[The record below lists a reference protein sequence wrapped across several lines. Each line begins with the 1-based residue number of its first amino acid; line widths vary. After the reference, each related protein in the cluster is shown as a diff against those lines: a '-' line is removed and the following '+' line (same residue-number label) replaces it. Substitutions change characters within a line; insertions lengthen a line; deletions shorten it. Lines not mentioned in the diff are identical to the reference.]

1 MTRTVATDSRPALP
15 GAQIDLLYGL
25 LSLGST
31 AIWGVMSAWLLYFY
45 LPPEGEGSALVPAA
59 LYGGAMLALRVLS
72 AAITPTIGYLSD
84 RTRTRLGRRLPYL
97 LGSALPMLV
106 FFVLLWTPPFRG
118 TSPWNLV
125 YLVAVLAGY
134 NLAYILNQVPTM
146 ALLPE
151 IAVTDAHRVR
161 VSTWAAVMTVLG
173 MMLAAGAGPLIE
185 RFGFAHTA
193 LIYAVVLL
201 PAFYLPLLVL
211 RERPEHQARPAVRL
225 NFRQNLAS
233 MMRNRAFLFMTATG
247 FCFWGIMGLV
257 QASVPYI
264 VTEICLL
271 QESDTLMFYLPAV
284 LASLLCYPLI
294 NWLAQRW
301 GKWRV
306 FAGSL
311 LTSALVL
318 PGLMLIGDWLP
329 LSLKAQGMLWVTLQA
344 AALSGVVVLPRALG
358 AEIVDHDEELTGQRR
373 EGIYYATWGLL
384 DQVVNG
390 VMAALLPLLLLL
402 GRSHL
407 EPQGPLGVRLVGAL
421 GGAFMLAGF
430 LIFLRYPLGRGRPA
444 GKGQV

>member
-1 MTRTVATDSRPALP
+1 
-15 GAQIDLLYGL
+15 
-25 LSLGST
+25 
-31 AIWGVMSAWLLYFY
+31 MSAWLLYFY

-59 LYGGAMLALRVLS
+59 LYGGAMLVLRVLS
-72 AAITPTIGYLSD
+72 AAITPTVGYLSD
-84 RTRTRLGRRLPYL
+84 RTRTRWGRRLPYI
-97 LGSALPMLV
+97 LGSGLPMLV

-185 RFGFAHTA
+185 RYGFARTA

-211 RERPEHQARPAVRL
+211 RERPEYQARPAERL

-233 MMRNRAFLFMTATG
+233 MMRNRAFLFLTATG
-247 FCFWGIMGLV
+247 FFFWGIMGLV
-257 QASVPYI
+257 QATVPYI

-271 QESDTLMFYLPAV
+271 QESDTMLFYLPAV
-284 LASLLCYPLI
+284 VASLLCYPLV
-294 NWLAQRW
+294 NRLAQRW
-301 GKWRV
+301 GKGRV

-318 PGLMLIGDWLP
+318 PGLTLIGDWLP
-329 LSLKAQGMLWVTLQA
+329 LSLRAQGMLWVTLQA

-384 DQVVNG
+384 DQVTNG
-390 VMAALLPLLLLL
+390 VMAALLPILLLL

-407 EPQGPLGVRLVGAL
+407 EPQGPLGVRLVGVL

-430 LIFLRYPLGRGRPA
+430 FIFLRYPLGRGRPA
-444 GKGQV
+444 GQGQV

>member
-1 MTRTVATDSRPALP
+1 MTQTAAADTRPALP

-31 AIWGVMSAWLLYFY
+31 TVWGVMSAWLLYFY

-59 LYGGAMLALRVLS
+59 LYGGAMLVLRVLS
-72 AAITPTIGYLSD
+72 AAITPSIGYLSD
-84 RTRTRLGRRLPYL
+84 RTRTRWGRRLPYIM
-97 LGSALPMLV
+97 GSGLPMLV

-118 TSPWNLV
+118 TSSWNLV
-125 YLVAVLAGY
+125 YLVAVLGGY

-151 IAVTDAHRVR
+151 IAVTDGHRVR
-161 VSTWAAVMTVLG
+161 VSVWAAVMTVLG
-173 MMLAAGAGPLIE
+173 MMLAAGAGPLIA

-193 LIYAVVLL
+193 LIYALALL

-211 RERPEHQARPAVRL
+211 RERPEYQARPAARL
-225 NFRQNLAS
+225 NFRQNLVTMA
-233 MMRNRAFLFMTATG
+233 RNRAFLFMTATG
-247 FCFWGIMGLV
+247 LCFWGIMGLV
-257 QASVPYI
+257 QAVVPYI

-271 QESDTLMFYLPAV
+271 QESDTMLFYLPAV

-294 NWLAQRW
+294 SWLAGRW

-311 LTSALVL
+311 LASALVL

-407 EPQGPLGVRLVGAL
+407 EPQGPLGVRLVGVL
-421 GGAFMLAGF
+421 GGAVLFAGF
-430 LIFLRYPLGRGRPA
+430 LIFLRYPLRRRKPA
-444 GKGQV
+444 GQGHA